1 MHWRSAVVLV
11 ALIAVAPGRTQAGGA
26 DSPKASSRTANGSPY
41 LLVWAG
47 DERRESPDFM
57 AVLDVRP
64 SSPHYGR
71 VVTTLPVH
79 ATASM
84 PHHTEYEFPSSGH
97 LFANGWAAG
106 HTFIIDATHG
116 ASPRVMADF
125 TTVGGYSFPHSFV
138 RLPNGNVLATF
149 QSHAAGYAPPGGL
162 VELDENGKVIRSASA
177 TTPELHDEQVWPY
190 SLAVVPQQDRI
201 VLSMTPMG
209 MPEWAKPPA
218 GSWPKERVDA
228 LVTSHIQIWRLSDLK
243 LLHTLALPP
252 TGQGDQNHFPAEP
265 RLLPDGSVY
274 VNTFNCGLYRV
285 TGVGGPKPRV
295 DLIRT
300 FPGGTSMMDMCA
312 VPVIM
317 GKYWIQT
324 VGAIPGVVALDIS
337 DPARPV
343 EVSTL
348 KLAPSFHMPHWLAA
362 DRNANRL
369 VLTGDDQDW
378 VLIVNLDP
386 KTGKLSLDQDFHE
399 PGATTPGV
407 HLTAAGAPK
416 PGQARVHGS
425 LFVPR

>member
-1 MHWRSAVVLV
+1 MHLRLAVIFAVLL
-11 ALIAVAPGRTQAGGA
+11 ALAPGRMPAGGA
-26 DSPKASSRTANGSPY
+26 DTRKASSQGANGSPY

-47 DERRESPDFM
+47 DERRASSDFM
-57 AVLDVRP
+57 AVLDVRR
-64 SSPHYGR
+64 SSPHYGQ
-71 VVTTLPVH
+71 VVTTLPIH
-79 ATASM
+79 AIATM

-106 HTFIIDATHG
+106 HTFIIDATQA
-116 ASPRVMADF
+116 ASPRVMTDF
-125 TTVGGYSFPHSFV
+125 TTADGYNFPHSFV
-138 RLPNGNVLATF
+138 RLPNGHVLATF

-177 TTPELHDEQVWPY
+177 ATPELQDEQVWPY
-190 SLAVVPQQDRI
+190 SIAVVPQKDRI

-209 MPEWAKPPA
+209 MPDWATPPA
-218 GSWPKERVDA
+218 GSWSKQRVDA
-228 LVTSHIQIWRLSDLK
+228 VVTSHIQIWRLSDLK
-243 LLHTLALPP
+243 LLHTLALPA
-252 TGQGDQNHFPAEP
+252 TGQGDQNQFPAEP

-285 TGVGGPKPRV
+285 SDLGGAKPRV

-300 FPGGTSMMDMCA
+300 FPGGTSMMDACA
-312 VPVIM
+312 VPVLA

-324 VGAIPGVVALDIS
+324 VGAIPGLVALDIS

-348 KLAPSFHMPHWLAA
+348 KLSPSFHMPHWLAA
-362 DRNANRL
+362 DRNSDRL

-386 KTGKLSLDQDFHE
+386 KTGKLSLDEDFHE

-416 PGQARVHGS
+416 SGPARVHGS
-425 LFVPR
+425 LFAPR